1 MTKYRCT
8 VCGYIYDPAVGDDTQ
23 EIKPGTAFE
32 DIPETWRCP
41 VCGVPK
47 SDFVKE
53 DQTTVRGGRG
63 KNAGFYGNAY
73 SSLAPKYDF
82 FRKWKDNK
90 GKIPE
95 KENTRFYIPEYYN
108 RVLKI
113 LDPIKVYSD
122 LDGKILLCYEK
133 ENEFCHRHLV
143 AYWLE
148 ECMDIAVDEVKV
160 YNQKLVKLNRPE
172 YLRYMLL
179 DEIK

>member
-1 MTKYRCT
+1 MLYTGCYLNCK
-8 VCGYIYDPAVGDDTQ
+8 GDMCVSISGD
-23 EIKPGTAFE
+23 
-32 DIPETWRCP
+32 
-41 VCGVPK
+41 
-47 SDFVKE
+47 
-53 DQTTVRGGRG
+53 RG

-95 KENTRFYIPEYYN
+95 KENTRFYIHEYYN
-108 RVLKI
+108 RVLKF

-148 ECMDIAVDEVKV
+148 ECMGIAVDEVKV